1 VTDYYSLSE
10 YGCNTNTRKFEEVA
24 SLYSTNMT
32 SVYSGGLVYEYSNEA
47 SNYGL
52 VTIDGSNVT
61 ELPDFAALQTAYSGT
76 PNPSG
81 DGGYSSSGTASQCP
95 PAQAPEWV
103 VGTTLI
109 PSMPAGAQKYLT
121 SGAGTGPGLNGPGSQ
136 NSGSTFQFS
145 AANGGSAGTVDGGS
159 NGTSSGSGGGKKGA
173 ASGLHVPVG
182 SIAGLIG
189 ASLVAILFL

>member
-1 VTDYYSLSE
+1 LPYSLSE
-10 YGCNTNTRKFEEVA
+10 YGCNTNTRQFEEVA

-52 VTIDGSNVT
+52 VTISGSNVN
-61 ELPDFAALQTAYSGT
+61 ELPDFAALQAAYSGT

-81 DGGYSSSGTASQCP
+81 DGGYLASGTVSQCP
-95 PAQAPEWV
+95 PAQPPEWV

-109 PSMPAGAQKYLT
+109 PTMPAGAQKYLQ
-121 SGAGTGPGLNGPGSQ
+121 SGAGSGPGLNGPGSQ

-145 AANGGSAGTVDGGS
+145 AANGGSSGTVDGGQ
-159 NGTSSGSGGGKKGA
+159 NATSGSSGGGKKGA
-173 ASGLHVPVG
+173 ASGIRVPIS

-189 ASLVAILFL
+189 ASLVAVLFL